1 MSVDLTGVGNAGIDW
16 SSVLSAVNS
25 QESTTKIE
33 GVKVATDKDGVGL
46 TFSVNEGGTVR
57 SVELSMPMLD
67 SPSEIDEGLI
77 ADFCAKIGDGS
88 MLNLTDA
95 QVKAFC
101 DELSAQLKVL
111 GESIDASGVS
121 TIADSKS
128 SQSVMFDI
136 YALMALLVECGQ
148 KMRDAARDVRQAE
161 NVQVQKSIQNQADM
175 QRTAALTGLICAVVV
190 CTIQVGMQGFNL
202 ARLGKG
208 VAQQGAARSEA
219 GIENARADLKMA
231 EMQAKPQDAQTNL
244 QKVAAA
250 TDPAVKA
257 RVEGTFND
265 SATTKAAFVSNEA
278 LQQRIN
284 TNQTELDALTA
295 IQNGQAPVPNAQM
308 SAQNQPG
315 PAQNQQVPA
324 QNQQGPAQNQQAS
337 AQNQEAPKLTEAQ
350 QARMA
355 ELKSQIESD
364 TRLSRM
370 TLDERKSLFRTQVK
384 AELADIRNNPN
395 STKAEIKYAEAYA
408 ANELAQNSTP
418 QQLAGDLA
426 LAQSNFSQ
434 ASSMLQ
440 HSTTYLK
447 GVQLESTSRIYGDMI
462 MAIGNVAQ
470 SCVSSMS
477 QIIGAEA
484 TEEGAEQQ
492 KSQEMLDQ
500 AKDLFSQCQSLIDS
514 VIQLMRAVL
523 QAEVQSM
530 RDAIQA

>member
-1 MSVDLTGVGNAGIDW
+1 MSVDLTGVGNAGVDW

-121 TIADSKS
+121 TVADSKS

-231 EMQAKPQDAQTNL
+231 EMQAKPQDAQANL

-308 SAQNQPG
+308 SAQNQQV

-324 QNQQGPAQNQQAS
+324 QNQQAP

-426 LAQSNFSQ
+426 LAQSNFNQ

-440 HSTTYLK
+440 HSSTYLK